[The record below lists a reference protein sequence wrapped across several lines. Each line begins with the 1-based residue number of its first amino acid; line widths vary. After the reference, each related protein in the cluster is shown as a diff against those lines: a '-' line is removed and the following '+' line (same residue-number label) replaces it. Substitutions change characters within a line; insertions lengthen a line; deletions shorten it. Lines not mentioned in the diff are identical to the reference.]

1 MQQLPTG
8 GILLDAFPFDS
19 NPNNITTINGY
30 LKGDR
35 SVDAWTMRNA
45 FRQFFS
51 SGVFGTPANAFQLGK
66 GESGLSV
73 TVQPGMCVIEGAM
86 GGVESRNGAI
96 TLQLDSGSAAGNVCY
111 GVFLRYDDNADTRGI
126 ALVSRKGE
134 AGASPQPPAP
144 DTSSA
149 NVHELRLG
157 YVTVPN
163 GASGLENAVVTNE
176 KGTSVCPYA
185 APFDE
190 IDLSAVVDD
199 AKEGGTEA
207 LSRLIEYF
215 DTYKDAIDA
224 ALSDEEATYLQAQ
237 INDILEQ
244 LSGYQADLTN
254 EVDNETIEY
263 SNGGNPLDDA
273 KLRVREGGVKT
284 GQISDGAVTQEKLSN
299 DLQIVLDIVDTTGW
313 GFDEYLDFVGGLS
326 GDSQTNFVKQIDQG
340 MLKGWTASQHNQ
352 LMAVCNDNSQKYII
366 TTVGISGKTWP
377 EIQAFYDA
385 CNNLSVRS
393 SFIGLKKTE
402 TIGSYGSR
410 EFVVIGVGHDDITG
424 GGKARLTLTS
434 STGLTGGQV
443 GENGFW
449 CHSSDDYA
457 EMYYPN
463 SGLHTAMNKFY
474 GQIPSGMKACVAN
487 VDKVV
492 VQGSGGSSAS
502 GTTTFSTQ
510 VFAIS
515 GAELGYDTQWDCGTK
530 YDGTSYIAWD
540 GDGWTRENT
549 ASMMNAYY
557 RKTDG
562 TSAFEKTW
570 WGGSPT
576 VAGNKAYP
584 CLCIA

>member
-1 MQQLPTG
+1 MALPDGVT
-8 GILLDAFPFDS
+8 LVDAFPFDS
-19 NPNNITTINGY
+19 NPELITDVNGY
-30 LKGDR
+30 LAGDR
-35 SVDAWTMRNA
+35 SVDAWTMQNV
-45 FRQFFS
+45 FKQFFS
-51 SGVFGTPANAFQLGK
+51 DGVFGTPADALQIKK
-66 GESGLSV
+66 GASGLTV
-73 TVQPGMCVIEGAM
+73 TIEPGTFIIRGGM
-86 GGVESRNGAI
+86 GGIKEDAGAL
-96 TLQLDSGSAAGNVCY
+96 TLTLDTQAAAGNVCY
-111 GVFLRYDDNADTRGI
+111 GIMLRYDNNPDMRG
-126 ALVSRKGE
+126 LGFRVVKGT
-134 AGASPQPPAP
+134 AGADPQPPAP
-144 DTSSA
+144 DQTSE
-149 NVHELRLG
+149 NVMEYRLG

-163 GASGLENAVVTNE
+163 GASGLDNAVVTNE

-207 LSRLIEYF
+207 LNRLIEYF
-215 DTYKDAIDA
+215 DTYRDAIDA

-263 SNGGNPLDDA
+263 SNGGDPLADA

-299 DLQIVLDIVDTTGW
+299 ELQIVLDIVDTTGW
-313 GFDEYLDFVGGLS
+313 GFDEYLDFISGLS

-340 MLKGWTASQHNQ
+340 TLKGWTASQQNQ
-352 LMAVCNDNSQKYII
+352 LMAVCNDNSQKYIV

-434 STGLTGGQV
+434 STGMTASQI

-449 CHSSDDYA
+449 CGGSDDYA

-463 SGLHTAMNKFY
+463 SGLHAAMSKFY
-474 GQIPSGMKACVAN
+474 NQIPSGMKACVAS

-515 GAELGYDTQWDCGTK
+515 GAELGYDTKWGCGTK
-530 YDGTSYIAWD
+530 YDGTSYIAYD
-540 GDGWTRENT
+540 FNGWTRENT
-549 ASMMNAYY
+549 ASMTTAYY
-557 RKTDG
+557 RKMNG
-562 TSAFEKTW
+562 TSATEKVW
-570 WGGSPT
+570 WGGGSSSSQI
-576 VAGNKAYP
+576 KAYP